1 MFQVLCFLY
10 STLIT
15 LPYLPILIRRVCDQN
30 NLEGMYTK
38 KKNITNYKLHLELVR
53 WPLYCSL

>member
-1 MFQVLCFLY
+1 MLTIANVPSFLFLY
-10 STLIT
+10 FTLIT

-38 KKNITNYKLHLELVR
+38 IKK
-53 WPLYCSL
+53 